1 MISPL
6 TQVERFIKAFGSPP
20 RWASFAPGRVNLIG
34 EHTDYNGGR
43 VMPCAVHLGV
53 TMLARPASGESA
65 RVVTCGTNG
74 TSTQSES
81 SEFLWPQGVPA
92 DSLFNQPPR
101 WKNYLLAVADVLR
114 EKGIEVPAIDVLI
127 VSDLPT
133 GAGLSS
139 SAALEL
145 AYAYLVTSIVGAH
158 VDLRQLA
165 LLCQRAEHSPG
176 VGVRCGIMDQFA
188 SALGRDGQ
196 LLFLDCGSLDYEY
209 VPFDSGLHL
218 LAILDSRVPRELAG
232 SAYNRRRQECEE
244 ALEMLRAYT
253 GRPLRNLCEVSRAEL
268 DAVRG
273 VFPTTLWRRVR
284 HVVEEHARVFAMAEA
299 LRAGKWQEA
308 GQVLCASHESLRNY
322 FEVSC
327 PELDELVQIAMS
339 VNGVLGARLTG
350 AGFGGCV
357 IALMEHQ
364 AFPALAEA
372 AAQHYYNQKGIA
384 SATFATKP
392 SGGPVFEVVG

>member
-1 MISPL
+1 MIAPL
-6 TQVERFIKAFGSPP
+6 TQVEGFIKVFGSPP

-53 TMLARPASGESA
+53 TMLAQPASGDAA
-65 RVVTCGTNG
+65 RIVTCAPNG
-74 TSTQSES
+74 TSPLPQS
-81 SEFLWPQGVPA
+81 SEFVWPQGVSA
-92 DSLFNQPPR
+92 ESLFDQPPR
-101 WKNYLLAVADVLR
+101 WKNYLLAVAVVLR
-114 EKGIEVPAIDVLI
+114 ENGIEVPALDVLI

-188 SALGRDGQ
+188 SALGHDGQ
-196 LLFLDCGSLDYEY
+196 LLFLDCDSLDYEY
-209 VPFDSGLHL
+209 VPFDSGQYL

-273 VFPTTLWRRVR
+273 VFPTTLWRRAL

-308 GQVLCASHESLRNY
+308 GQILCASHESLRNY

-327 PELDELVQIAMS
+327 PELDELVEIAMS

-357 IALMEHQ
+357 IALVEQQ
-364 AFPALAEA
+364 AFHALVEA
-372 AAQHYYNQKGIA
+372 ATQHYYEPKGIA

-392 SGGPVFEVVG
+392 SYGPVFETLG